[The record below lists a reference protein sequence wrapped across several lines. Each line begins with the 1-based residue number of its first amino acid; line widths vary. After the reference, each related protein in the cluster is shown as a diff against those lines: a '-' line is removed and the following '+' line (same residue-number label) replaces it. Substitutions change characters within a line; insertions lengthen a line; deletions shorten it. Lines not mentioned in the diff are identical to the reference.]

1 MEGSIT
7 QISNNRQSEA
17 AENFRSGVQK
27 APIGIRGHRHC
38 LRQSHLESQQ
48 AAAGTLFK
56 EKRAI
61 CLLE

>member
-1 MEGSIT
+1 MYKYYENKDLNLLAQVNLDRQIERKGFEDTDIANGNIT
-7 QISNNRQSEA
+7 S
-17 AENFRSGVQK
+17 K
-27 APIGIRGHRHC
+27 T
-38 LRQSHLESQQ
+38 QQ